1 MRGQWGL
8 LLGLVFA
15 LIVAIF
21 AVINVEP
28 VTVDYLFGTAR
39 WPLVIVI
46 LASAL
51 LGALVVGAV
60 GIFRVIRLR
69 WENRRLIKKNR
80 QLEAELQKFEERTP
94 ETDGP
99 AQLDSGMNP
108 EEGGAKVEKNEH
120 PDQENHPEN
129 KKEDSTKSS

>member
-1 MRGQWGL
+1 MKGQWGL
-8 LLGLVFA
+8 LLGLIFA

-28 VTVDYLFGTAR
+28 VTVDYLFGTSR

-60 GIFRVIRLR
+60 GMFRVFRLNR
-69 WENRRLIKKNR
+69 ENRRLGKKNG
-80 QLEAELQKFEERTP
+80 QLEAELEKYTGNLMEVDSSTHSDELPSDKETSGEKVSQQTDEEER
-94 ETDGP
+94 DN
-99 AQLDSGMNP
+99 QNS
-108 EEGGAKVEKNEH
+108 V
-120 PDQENHPEN
+120 
-129 KKEDSTKSS
+129 KSP

>member
-1 MRGQWGL
+1 MKGQWGL

-28 VTVDYLFGTAR
+28 VTVDYLFGTSR

-60 GIFRVIRLR
+60 GMFRVFRLSR
-69 WENRRLIKKNR
+69 ENRRLVKKNQ
-80 QLEAELQKFEERTP
+80 QLEAELDKFTEDVTGFDSASEPVEATSYKELPGEKAEQQEDRQ
-94 ETDGP
+94 ET
-99 AQLDSGMNP
+99 
-108 EEGGAKVEKNEH
+108 
-120 PDQENHPEN
+120 EN
-129 KKEDSTKSS
+129 KKSTKSP